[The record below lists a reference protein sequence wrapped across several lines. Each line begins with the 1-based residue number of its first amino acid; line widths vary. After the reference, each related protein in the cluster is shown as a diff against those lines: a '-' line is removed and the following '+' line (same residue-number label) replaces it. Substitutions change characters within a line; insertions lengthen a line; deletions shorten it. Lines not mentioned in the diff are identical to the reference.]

1 MKQRLFIVLLLVTL
15 VVTGCRKER
24 NDSAASIAA
33 STVKEAGSKSD
44 SLVQVRDQQETVA
57 VASAKMGRDI
67 ENVVVVPEQYLKGG
81 AERYPVLYL
90 LHGAEDD
97 YMAWPSHVDLKQK
110 ATAHGMIIVCPD
122 GQDSWYFDSPID
134 PKMQFETYVSK
145 ELVDY
150 MDVHYRT
157 FACADKRAITGLSMG
172 GHGALW
178 LAWRHPDVFKHCGSM
193 SGGVDIT
200 KFPDR
205 WNIDKR
211 LGKYATAK
219 GVWATH
225 SVASLV
231 PALKAEQ
238 NIIIDCGDRDF
249 FFDVNMA
256 LHQALEGKGI
266 VHDFT
271 IRAGQHSWQYWV
283 ESLDKHLN
291 FFDQAFTGKPVTCN
305 TSIVIRDKADK
316 TKAAP
321 ENKKLETKHEPVPK
335 PEKKPKQEPAPVA
348 PVPAVEPATEKPA
361 A

>member
-1 MKQRLFIVLLLVTL
+1 MKDYLKLLVLCMTL
-15 VVTGCRKER
+15 LCAGAW
-24 NDSAASIAA
+24 SAQAQDDVLTSVAEETIQAD
-33 STVKEAGSKSD
+33 TVKVMS
-44 SLVQVRDQQETVA
+44 V
-57 VASAKMGRDI
+57 KMGRNI
-67 ENVVVVPEQYLKGG
+67 KNVVIVPEQYLTGDKDR
-81 AERYPVLYL
+81 RYPVLYL
-90 LHGAEDD
+90 LHGADGCYSD
-97 YMAWPSHVDLKQK
+97 WSKKTNLDAL
-110 ATAHGMIIVCPD
+110 ATKHGMIIVCPD
-122 GQDSWYFDSPID
+122 GQDSWYFDSPVD

-150 MDVHYRT
+150 MDIHYRT
-157 FACADKRAITGLSMG
+157 IAKADKRAITGLSMG

-211 LGKYATAK
+211 LGKYASAK

-231 PALKAEQ
+231 PTLKAGQ

-249 FFDVNMA
+249 FFEVNMA
-256 LHQALEGKGI
+256 LHQALEAKGI
-266 VHDFT
+266 AHDFT

-283 ESLDKHLN
+283 ESLDKHLK
-291 FFDQAFTGKPVTCN
+291 FFDQALSGKPVKCN
-305 TSIVIRDKADK
+305 TSIVTRDKVAK
-316 TKAAP
+316 TP
-321 ENKKLETKHEPVPK
+321 EVKKTETKKDAPKPEVKKPEKQQEPVPT
-335 PEKKPKQEPAPVA
+335 VA
-348 PVPAVEPATEKPA
+348 PQPAEKDA